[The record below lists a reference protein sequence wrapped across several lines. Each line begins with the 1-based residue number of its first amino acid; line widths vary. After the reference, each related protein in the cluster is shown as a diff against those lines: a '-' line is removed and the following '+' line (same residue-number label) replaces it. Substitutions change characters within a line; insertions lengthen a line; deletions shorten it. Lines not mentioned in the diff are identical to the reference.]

1 MSEKAKETNT
11 KNRNKIL
18 SIVYIGVSAALIAIC
33 SWIQIPLTVPITLQ
47 TMGVCLVSGLLG
59 LKRGTL
65 ATLVYIVLGAI
76 GVPVFAGYS
85 AGVSC
90 IAGMTGGYIVAYPVL
105 AFLTGLLYWKFGK
118 NQTGKLRILWMLL
131 SMVIGTVVLYA
142 IGTAWFCVV
151 SGTGVAAA
159 MGLCVIPFLPGD
171 FLKMVVVILISL
183 PIEKALAKMT
193 VAEA

>member
-1 MSEKAKETNT
+1 
-11 KNRNKIL
+11 
-18 SIVYIGVSAALIAIC
+18 
-33 SWIQIPLTVPITLQ
+33 
-47 TMGVCLVSGLLG
+47 
-59 LKRGTL
+59 
-65 ATLVYIVLGAI
+65 
-76 GVPVFAGYS
+76 
-85 AGVSC
+85 
-90 IAGMTGGYIVAYPVL
+90 
-105 AFLTGLLYWKFGK
+105 
-118 NQTGKLRILWMLL
+118 MLL

-151 SGTGVAAA
+151 SGSGVAAA

>member
-1 MSEKAKETNT
+1 MKSNQTSNLVLCAMCAAITC
-11 KNRNKIL
+11 IL
-18 SIVYIGVSAALIAIC
+18 APIS
-33 SWIQIPLTVPITLQ
+33 VPIGPVPISLCTFAVMLA
-47 TMGVCLVSGLLG
+47 GVLLG
-59 LKRGTL
+59 AKLGFL
-65 ATLVYIVLGAI
+65 SQLIYVLLGAV

-151 SGTGVAAA
+151 SGSGVAAA

>member
-1 MSEKAKETNT
+1 
-11 KNRNKIL
+11 
-18 SIVYIGVSAALIAIC
+18 
-33 SWIQIPLTVPITLQ
+33 
-47 TMGVCLVSGLLG
+47 
-59 LKRGTL
+59 
-65 ATLVYIVLGAI
+65 
-76 GVPVFAGYS
+76 
-85 AGVSC
+85 
-90 IAGMTGGYIVAYPVL
+90 MTGGYIVAYPVL

-183 PIEKALAKMT
+183 PIEKALAKMA